1 MKEYRYILMGP
12 PGVGKGTYAKHISEK
27 LNIKHISTGDIF
39 RYHIKNK
46 TSLGLKAS
54 SFIEKGLL
62 VPDSLT
68 NELVLD
74 RLSQDDVKNGFLLD
88 GYPRNSEQAKYLEKI
103 LSDKNTTLTGAI
115 NFYADDKIIIERLSG
130 RRTCPKC
137 GSVYHILY
145 NKPLKDGICNSCS
158 EVLEIRKDDTEE
170 VIKNRLKVYKES
182 FDGLKKYYVDNNLI
196 IDICADLDFS
206 EQKDDVVNKLI

>member
-74 RLSQDDVKNGFLLD
+74 RLSQDDVKTGFLLD

-103 LSDKNTTLTGAI
+103 LSDKNTNLTGAI

-130 RRTCPKC
+130 RRTCPNC
-137 GSVYHILY
+137 GETYHID
-145 NKPLKDGICNSCS
+145 NKPTSKDG
-158 EVLEIRKDDTEE
+158 VW
-170 VIKNRLKVYKES
+170 
-182 FDGLKKYYVDNNLI
+182 
-196 IDICADLDFS
+196 
-206 EQKDDVVNKLI
+206 

>member
-12 PGVGKGTYAKHISEK
+12 PGVGKGTYAKYISEK

-46 TSLGLKAS
+46 TDLGKKAS
-54 SFIEKGLL
+54 SYIEKGLL

-74 RLSQDDVKNGFLLD
+74 RLSQDDVANGFLLD
-88 GYPRNSEQAKYLEKI
+88 GYPRNLEQAKYLEKI
-103 LSDKNTTLTGAI
+103 LNDKKTSITGAI
-115 NFYADDKIIIERLSG
+115 NFYADDDIIIKRLSG

-145 NKPLKDGICNSCS
+145 NKPVKDGICTNCS
-158 EVLEIRKDDTEE
+158 EELEIRKDDTED
-170 VIKNRLKVYKES
+170 VVKNRLEVYKKS
-182 FDGLKKYYVDNNLI
+182 FDDLKKHYIDNNLI
-196 IDICADLDFS
+196 IDICANLDFS
-206 EQKDDVVNKLI
+206 NQKDDVVNKLI